1 MNNFGWIY
9 GVAVERDNSDRSG
22 DKPSALQISL
32 GLDSESIEVP
42 HGKIEISEKYQFFSM
57 SISGLKAD
65 TGYALYVIG
74 GNAHPGYPDL
84 MEEKFVET
92 ILFTTEP
99 APPVEYLDLGDDLR

>member
-1 MNNFGWIY
+1 
-9 GVAVERDNSDRSG
+9 
-22 DKPSALQISL
+22 
-32 GLDSESIEVP
+32 
-42 HGKIEISEKYQFFSM
+42 M

-99 APPVEYLDLGDDLR
+99 APPVEYLDLGDDLRQTYGLLFVVLLFLGMGYWD